1 MSTPYFDFRRFRIR
15 HDRCAMKVGTDAV
28 LLGAWADVTKAKN
41 ILDIGC
47 GSGLITIM
55 AAQRNPTATLTGIE
69 IETNAAGQAQ
79 ENSEASPY
87 ADRIEIICSDIR
99 HYQPARRFDCI
110 LSNPPFFE
118 EKLLPPDKTRSTARH
133 TAGLPF
139 SELLKEA
146 KRLLEPNGLFHVII
160 PYTSVNQFLA
170 FSSLQEF
177 SLTARTDVTTKKG
190 KPPKRTLLCLY
201 NNIAPVRTSF
211 SQLEL
216 TDEQGRRSAAYQEL
230 TKDFYL

>member
-69 IETNAAGQAQ
+69 IEANAAGQAQ

-110 LSNPPFFE
+110 LSNPPFL
-118 EKLLPPDKTRSTARH
+118 KKSYSRPTRPDPPPDTPPDCLSANCSRKRNACWNPTDFFTSSSPIHLSTNFLH
-133 TAGLPF
+133 
-139 SELLKEA
+139 
-146 KRLLEPNGLFHVII
+146 
-160 PYTSVNQFLA
+160 SVLCKD
-170 FSSLQEF
+170 SL
-177 SLTARTDVTTKKG
+177 
-190 KPPKRTLLCLY
+190 
-201 NNIAPVRTSF
+201 
-211 SQLEL
+211 
-216 TDEQGRRSAAYQEL
+216 
-230 TKDFYL
+230 

>member
-47 GSGLITIM
+47 GSGLIAIM

-69 IETNAAGQAQ
+69 IEACAAGQAR
-79 ENSEASPY
+79 ENCAASPY

-99 HYQPARRFDCI
+99 HYLPTRHFDCI

-118 EKLLPPDKTRSTARH
+118 EQLLPPDKTRSTARH
-133 TAGLPF
+133 TAGLSF
-139 SELLKEA
+139 NELIKEA
-146 KRLLEPNGLFHVII
+146 KRLLEPDGLFHVII
-160 PYTSVNQFLA
+160 PHTSVNQFLA
-170 FSSLQEF
+170 LSSLQGL
-177 SLTARTDVTTKKG
+177 SLTARTDVTTRKG
-190 KPPKRTLLCLY
+190 KAPKRTLLRFC
-201 NNIAPVRTSF
+201 NNIASVRTSI

-216 TDEQGRRSAAYQEL
+216 TDEQGLRSAAYKEL